1 MSDSEWSFDC
11 PQFVDFTNLEM
22 LDDDPSDYF
31 SSEYINELNFKILLK
46 FTFSRL
52 NFHGQFNLQVN

>member
-31 SSEYINELNFKILLK
+31 SSEYINQLNFKILFLQ
-46 FTFSRL
+46 FVLISVL
-52 NFHGQFNLQVN
+52 NT

>member
-22 LDDDPSDYF
+22 LDDDDPSDYF
-31 SSEYINELNFKILLK
+31 SSEYINKFNFKIL
-46 FTFSRL
+46 FF
-52 NFHGQFNLQVN
+52 QFVLIFVFNI